1 MEKAIERLM
10 DERHE
15 AYEKALN
22 FEYRGARAAF
32 GSEALVLAWRA
43 ANRAYVL
50 ARDAQRQSDR
60 AATVNFEKQGGLV
73 FNRLQYRP
81 RTQTVGV
88 ASTGRLYGTEAL
100 AAAPVN

>member
-1 MEKAIERLM
+1 MEKSLEQLM
-10 DERHE
+10 DERHK
-15 AYEKALN
+15 AYQAALN
-22 FEYRGARAAF
+22 FEYRGARAVF

-60 AATVNFEKQGGLV
+60 AATINFEKQGRLV
-73 FNRLQYRP
+73 FNKLQYRL

-88 ASTGRLYGTEAL
+88 ESTGRLSGTEAL
-100 AAAPVN
+100 AASPVN